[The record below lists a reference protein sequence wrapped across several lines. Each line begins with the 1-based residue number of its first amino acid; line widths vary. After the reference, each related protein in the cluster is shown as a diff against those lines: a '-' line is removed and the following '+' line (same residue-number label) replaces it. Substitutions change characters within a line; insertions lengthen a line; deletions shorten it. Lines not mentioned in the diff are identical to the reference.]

1 MLDGAI
7 MYVVVISHTERK
19 RQKVTIKI
27 DGREFLGYDRFS
39 ASGIRVFCEADGG
52 DCTDSWTVV
61 LSFGSPEDAELVE
74 AVLNKAYRARVAQL
88 RDGMPFRGYPVK

>member
-1 MLDGAI
+1 M
-7 MYVVVISHTERK
+7 
-19 RQKVTIKI
+19 TIKI

-39 ASGIRVFCEADGG
+39 ALGIRVFCEASGG

-61 LSFGSPEDAELVE
+61 LTFGSTEDAETVE
-74 AVLNKAYRARVAQL
+74 MILNEAYRARVAQL